1 MSLAAEKPA
10 LEQTEHLPSAT
21 PALDRPPQLLRPQL
35 LNLDPES
42 PVPIKPLPRAFHPQ
56 RLNYDRR
63 ILLLALLTGL
73 PGSLIALIMLWGG
86 DYAAKEQW
94 TLTVFI
100 VSIWLGCAF
109 ALRERVTMPLQ
120 TLSNLLAA
128 LREGDYSIR
137 GRAAKNDDPLGD
149 VVREVN
155 ALSATLRAQRFGA
168 LEAMALLRTVMSE
181 IEVAVFAFDHEQRLR
196 LVNRAGERLLDR
208 PAEQLLG
215 RTAEELRLQD
225 CLEGEPGRTL
235 QRSFPGAAA
244 GSWGRWGMRRST
256 FRQDGKPHQLVVI
269 ADLSRALREEERQA
283 WQRLVRVLGHELN
296 NSLAPIKSIA
306 GSLES
311 ILQRQP
317 RAADWEEDVQRG
329 LSIISS
335 RAEALNRFMS
345 AYAKLAK
352 LPRPELK
359 PLEVSAWV
367 RQVVGLETRM
377 KIELAPGPEVTIQG
391 DRDQLEQVLINL
403 LRNAVDAA
411 REMNGGVLV
420 SWRVNSGQL
429 EVSVEDEGPGL
440 SNTANLFVPFFTTKP
455 GGSGIGLALSRQIA
469 EAHGGILTLENRATG
484 RGCEAKLRLPL

>member
-1 MSLAAEKPA
+1 MMLVEPPKQAAAETAPDTT
-10 LEQTEHLPSAT
+10 QRT
-21 PALDRPPQLLRPQL
+21 PQFQRPHL
-35 LNLDPES
+35 LNLDTDS
-42 PVPIKPLPRAFHPQ
+42 SVPVKPLPRAFHPQ
-56 RLNYDRR
+56 RLNYDKR
-63 ILLLALLTGL
+63 ILLLALLTGM
-73 PGSLIALIMLWGG
+73 PGSLIALIMLWAG
-86 DYAAKEQW
+86 DYAPKEQW

-100 VSIWLGCAF
+100 VSFWLGCAF
-109 ALRERVTMPLQ
+109 ALRERVTTPLQ

-168 LEAMALLRTVMSE
+168 MEAMALLRTVMAE
-181 IEVAVFAFDHEQRLR
+181 IEVAIFAFDGQQRLR

-215 RTAEELRLQD
+215 RTAEELWMQD
-225 CLEGEPGRTL
+225 CLEGDPGRTL

-244 GSWGRWGMRRST
+244 GSAGRWGMRRST

-311 ILQRQP
+311 LLQRAP
-317 RAADWEEDVQRG
+317 RPADWEEDVQRG
-329 LSIISS
+329 LSIISTRS
-335 RAEALNRFMS
+335 EALNRFMT

-359 PLEVSAWV
+359 PLEVGAWV
-367 RQVVGLETRM
+367 LQVVGLETRL
-377 KIELAPGPEVTIQG
+377 KVDLSPGPEVTIHG
-391 DRDQLEQVLINL
+391 DRDQLEQLLINL
-403 LRNAVDAA
+403 VRNAVDAA
-411 REMNGGVLV
+411 CETGGGVLV

-429 EVSVEDEGPGL
+429 ELSVEDEGPGL
-440 SNTANLFVPFFTTKP
+440 SNTSNLFVPFFTTKP

-469 EAHGGILTLENRATG
+469 EGHGGVLTLENRATG